1 MLAALARQMDV
12 DVLISGG
19 THRSVLRSLSH
30 TGGGLIYRFEAF
42 EHEQRFF
49 VNPGSAT
56 GAWSGLWN
64 GCVQI
69 HFRTITLY

>member
-1 MLAALARQMDV
+1 MLAAVARQMDV

-19 THRSVLRSLSH
+19 THR
-30 TGGGLIYRFEAF
+30 FEAF
-42 EHEQRFF
+42 EFEGRFF

-64 GCVQI
+64 GSVRYSVSQ
-69 HFRTITLY
+69 R